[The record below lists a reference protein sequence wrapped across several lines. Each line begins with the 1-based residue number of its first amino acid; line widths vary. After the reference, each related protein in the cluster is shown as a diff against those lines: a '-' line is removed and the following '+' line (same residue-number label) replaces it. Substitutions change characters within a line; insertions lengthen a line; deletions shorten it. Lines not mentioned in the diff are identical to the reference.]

1 MLKANNNNIFFSITV
16 IWQVLPLL
24 FSCWFT
30 QQNRE
35 QNTFI
40 CFFWI
45 FFSSLNI
52 FALNTYEVLFLFP
65 VLLFYKAHCSC
76 WTEWYGQRCEM
87 CKSNKKLS
95 FQLNETSDRLHD
107 GGRFHGDGKRIASVR
122 THVLISWLNW
132 SPLWGRPIESSTVHS
147 LNWWWKRHLSECRQ
161 ISVSDFVHA
170 DRRRPPLAASLM
182 KIQWQRIIRTADEQP
197 DTA

>member
-52 FALNTYEVLFLFP
+52 FALNTYEVFFLFP

-107 GGRFHGDGKRIASVR
+107 GGAFSWRWKENCFRSYSRSDFMIKLEPFVR
-122 THVLISWLNW
+122 KANRV
-132 SPLWGRPIESSTVHS
+132 VHS
-147 LNWWWKRHLSECRQ
+147 A
-161 ISVSDFVHA
+161 FVELMMEA
-170 DRRRPPLAASLM
+170 PSL
-182 KIQWQRIIRTADEQP
+182 RV
-197 DTA
+197 